1 MVGPLTDDP
10 VNDFGGWSSRQ
21 CGGDGARIET
31 NESSPAELAEED
43 VDVQTP
49 LPVEQVHFRHLL
61 LLLLPADAALPFPV
75 ARRLGGFGSDQTE
88 EILHVSEVW
97 EGQGESNGYL
107 MTHCNAL
114 TEQDTDTTMQKSDVE
129 TI

>member
-1 MVGPLTDDP
+1 MTLVDGPP
-10 VNDFGGWSSRQ
+10 VSVEEMGPELRRMNPH
-21 CGGDGARIET
+21 
-31 NESSPAELAEED
+31 SPAELAEED

-97 EGQGESNGYL
+97 GG
-107 MTHCNAL
+107 AR
-114 TEQDTDTTMQKSDVE
+114 
-129 TI
+129 